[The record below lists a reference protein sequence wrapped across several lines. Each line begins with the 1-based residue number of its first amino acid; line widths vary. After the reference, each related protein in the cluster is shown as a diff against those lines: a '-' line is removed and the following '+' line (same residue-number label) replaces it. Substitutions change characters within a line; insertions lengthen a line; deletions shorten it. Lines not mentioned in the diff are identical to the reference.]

1 MSKQLLFASSLLFSS
16 LSASSQQLYFYM
28 NDASVHIYTLE
39 EVTRMDFEANQL
51 QLHLNDQSVVNLALE
66 DLNYYRYLP
75 DGVTQITE
83 ADRPELRFF
92 PNPADQELNLRF
104 SLPETGNAAEIR
116 LHNLKGEVVMVREL
130 SASANGE
137 TKLDLSKLPAGQYF
151 CTLRSGKT
159 VISKAF
165 MKR

>member
-1 MSKQLLFASSLLFSS
+1 MTKHLLLPVFMLVSVM
-16 LSASSQQLYFYM
+16 SASAQQLYFYM
-28 NDASVHIYTLE
+28 NDASVQIYTLE

-51 QLHLNDQSVVNLALE
+51 RLHLNDQSVVNLALD

-104 SLPETGNAAEIR
+104 NLPELAGSTEVR
-116 LHNLKGEVVMVREL
+116 LHNLKGEVVLVQEL
-130 SASANGE
+130 NSTANGE
-137 TKLDLSKLPAGQYF
+137 AKLDLSKLPAGQYF

>member
-1 MSKQLLFASSLLFSS
+1 MTKHLLFPVFMLFSVM
-16 LSASSQQLYFYM
+16 SASAQQLYFYM
-28 NDASVHIYTLE
+28 NDASVQIYTIE

-51 QLHLNDQSVVNLALE
+51 RLHLNDQSVVNLALE

-130 SASANGE
+130 SASTNGE
-137 TKLDLSKLPAGQYF
+137 SKLDLSKLPAGQYF

-165 MKR
+165 VKR

>member
-1 MSKQLLFASSLLFSS
+1 MFKQLLFLAFLLHSSI
-16 LSASSQQLYFYM
+16 SASAQQLYFYM
-28 NDASVHIYTLE
+28 NDASVQIYTLE

-51 QLHLNDQSVVNLALE
+51 RLHLSDQSVVNLALD

-75 DGVTQITE
+75 DGVTQISE
-83 ADRPELRFF
+83 ADRPELRFY

-104 SLPETGNAAEIR
+104 NLPESGQTGDVR
-116 LHNLKGEVVMVREL
+116 LHNLKGEVVMVQEL
-130 SASANGE
+130 NSSAKGE
-137 TKLDLSKLPAGQYF
+137 AKLDLSKLPAGQYF